1 MSASVVLMVLFAALL
16 HAGWNTAVKS
26 GHDKSLNAVLVSAGA
41 GAIAALGLCFVE
53 APSPASWPYLAC
65 SVCAQVI
72 YYRLVAAA
80 YRHGDL
86 SQAYP
91 LMRGTAPLLVALA
104 SAPLLGESLSLTGWG
119 GVLLICSGVLGL
131 AVDAWLRD
139 GVSARATGLALLN
152 ACVIASYT
160 LIDGVGVRLSQAP
173 VGYTLWI
180 FFLTAIPLLG
190 WTLFRRPRELLR
202 YARSRPALPLVG
214 GSGTLGSYGI
224 ALYAMTLAPVASVA
238 ALRETSILFATLL
251 SVLLLGER
259 IGPRRGVATAFIAA
273 GAMVI
278 RLA

>member
-26 GHDKSLNAVLVSAGA
+26 GHDQSLNAVLVSAGA
-41 GAIAALGLCFVE
+41 GAIAAVGLCFAEV
-53 APSPASWPYLAC
+53 PSSASWPYLAC
-65 SVCAQVI
+65 SVCAQVL

-104 SAPLLGESLSLTGWG
+104 SAPLLGESLSLTGWS
-119 GVLLICSGVLGL
+119 GVLLICLGVLGL

-180 FFLTAIPLLG
+180 FFLTAILLLG

-202 YARSRPALPLVG
+202 YARSRAMLPLVG

-259 IGPRRGVATAFIAA
+259 IGPRRGLATVFIAA